1 MDHDQD
7 EPTQFASSP
16 CMLHELGADFGGQ
29 PAELTVKMRAWRK
42 RERERLIGERLA
54 LDAVQREAM
63 DKRIAVRLRELLG
76 DVDGRVVSAY
86 WPFRNEPDLKPLLK
100 HLAGNGAITALPV
113 VVAKHQ
119 PLVFRAWQSGDKLAR
134 GVWNIPYPGEGAE
147 VTPDIVIAPV
157 VGFDRHCFRLGY
169 GGGFFDRTLAAL
181 PQMPLRIGVGYDFQL
196 LPAFQPHRH
205 DIAMDMIVTPNTV
218 NGGSELCGC

>member
-16 CMLHELGADFGGQ
+16 CMLHELGADFSGL
-29 PAELTVKMRAWRK
+29 PAELTVEMRAWRK
-42 RERERLIGERLA
+42 RERERLIGERLS
-54 LDAVQREAM
+54 LDASQREVM
-63 DKRIAVRLRELLG
+63 DKRISVRLCELLG

-86 WPFRNEPDLKPLLK
+86 WQFRNEPDLRPLLK
-100 HLAGNGAITALPV
+100 HLSSKGATTALPV
-113 VVAKHQ
+113 VVAKDS

-134 GVWNIPYPGEGAE
+134 GVWNIPYPAEGVE

-157 VGFDRHCFRLGY
+157 VGFDRRGFRLGY

-181 PQMPLRIGVGYDFQL
+181 PQMPLRIGVGYDFQF
-196 LPAFQPHRH
+196 LPAFQTHRH
-205 DIAMDMIVTPNTV
+205 DIAMDMVVTPGAV
-218 NGGSELCGC
+218 DDRAE

>member
-16 CMLHELGADFGGQ
+16 CMLHELGADFAGQ
-29 PAELTVKMRAWRK
+29 PVDLTAEMRAWRK
-42 RERERLIGERLA
+42 RERERLIGERLG
-54 LDAVQREAM
+54 LNTSMRQAM
-63 DKRIAVRLRELLG
+63 DRQIAARLDEMLSDMEG
-76 DVDGRVVSAY
+76 KVVSAY

-100 HLAGNGAITALPV
+100 HLASKGVRPALPV
-113 VVAKHQ
+113 VVAMHQ
-119 PLVFRAWQSGDKLAR
+119 PLVFRAWQSGEKLSR
-134 GVWNIPYPGEGAE
+134 GVWNIPYPAQGAE

-157 VGFDRHCFRLGY
+157 VGFDRNCFRLGY

-218 NGGSELCGC
+218 NGGAEL